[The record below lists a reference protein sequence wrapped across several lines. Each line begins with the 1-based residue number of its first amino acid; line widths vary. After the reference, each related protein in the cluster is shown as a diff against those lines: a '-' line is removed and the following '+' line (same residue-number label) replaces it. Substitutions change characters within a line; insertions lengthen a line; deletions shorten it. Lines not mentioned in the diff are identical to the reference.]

1 MAEKKPKHKIVK
13 RFKIF
18 SDMSSNVIEQKLD
31 EWAAKHEVVSVNVNV
46 SNLDQK
52 GMMLCER
59 LDPHS
64 DIAWLFVATVCYKFD
79 ETEKQVNDAM
89 TQWVVEKIKER
100 FGDVDKHPPFFM
112 NPETGLQRTK
122 KELISDYVEK
132 LRTTPEYLNA
142 KKNYELFYSEEREN

>member
-1 MAEKKPKHKIVK
+1 MANKKPKHKIVQ

-18 SDMSSNVIEQKLD
+18 SDMSSNVVEQKLD
-31 EWAAKHEVVSVNVNV
+31 DWAAKHEIVSVNVNV

-79 ETEKQVNDAM
+79 ETADKVKDAM
-89 TQWVVEKIKER
+89 TRWVLEKIKDR
-100 FGDVDKHPPFFM
+100 FGDLDKHPPFFM

-122 KELISDYVEK
+122 QEILDDFVGK
-132 LRTTPEYLNA
+132 LKTTPEYLNA
-142 KKNYELFYSEEREN
+142 KKNYELFYSEK

>member
-1 MAEKKPKHKIVK
+1 MADKKPKHKIVH

-18 SDMSSNVIEQKLD
+18 SDVSSNVIEQKLN

-46 SNLDQK
+46 SNLNQK

-79 ETEKQVNDAM
+79 ETEDNVNYAM
-89 TQWVVEKIKER
+89 ARWVVEKIKER
-100 FGDVDKHPPFFM
+100 FGDVDKYPPFFM
-112 NPETGLQRTK
+112 NPETGLHRTK
-122 KELISDYVEK
+122 KELISDYVDK
-132 LRTTPEYLNA
+132 MRTTPEYLNA
-142 KKNYELFYSEEREN
+142 KKNYELFYSEK